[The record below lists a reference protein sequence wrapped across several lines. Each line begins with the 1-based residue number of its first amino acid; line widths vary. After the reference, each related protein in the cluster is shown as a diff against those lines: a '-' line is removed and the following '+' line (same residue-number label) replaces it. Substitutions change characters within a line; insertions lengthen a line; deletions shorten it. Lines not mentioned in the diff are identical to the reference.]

1 MLDIGKII
9 IDDTHYPG
17 RDLYSDGVIE
27 DEMLEIAK
35 TYPKDKYNEIIAE
48 RKNWAIMYHFSH
60 VRENIISWLPISTN
74 DSVLEIGAGCGAI
87 TGVLSRKAG
96 KVTTVDLSM
105 KRTLINA
112 HRNKDAT
119 NLKMHV
125 GNFEE
130 VEKDFDEKF
139 HIITLIGV
147 FEYAVGYIS
156 TSNPYEDYLH
166 TLKKHLAKKGR
177 IVIAIENKFG
187 LKYWAGCREDHTG
200 RFFEGLEG
208 YKNTTYARTFTK
220 VELDRM
226 FTNVGFKN
234 WKFYYPYPDYKFP
247 KTIFSDDYLP
257 KVGELN
263 YNNANF
269 DRDRMVLFDETS
281 VYDSIIQDNMFP
293 YFSNSFLIVLEGE

>member
-1 MLDIGKII
+1 MMDIGKVI

-27 DEMLEIAK
+27 DEMLEIARY
-35 TYPKDKYNEIIAE
+35 YPKSKYNEIIAE

-60 VRENIISWLPISTN
+60 VRENIISWLPMSSKE
-74 DSVLEIGAGCGAI
+74 SVLEIGAGCGAI
-87 TGVLSRKAG
+87 TGALLKKAG

-105 KRTLINA
+105 KRSLINA
-112 HRNKDAT
+112 YRNKDSE
-119 NLKMHV
+119 NLKIHV

-130 VEKDFDEKF
+130 VEKDFTDKF
-139 HIITLIGV
+139 NIITLIGV

-156 TSNPYEDYLH
+156 SSNPYEDF
-166 TLKKHLAKKGR
+166 LKTIKRHLSKNGR

-200 RFFEGLEG
+200 RFFEGIEG
-208 YKNTTYARTFTK
+208 YKNTTYARTFSK
-220 VELDRM
+220 VELDCM
-226 FTNVGFKN
+226 FENVGFKD

-247 KTIFSDDYLP
+247 KTIYSDEQLP
-257 KVGELN
+257 KVGSLN
-263 YNNANF
+263 YNGANF

-281 VYDSIIQDNMFP
+281 VYDGIIKDNMFP
-293 YFSNSFLIVLEGE
+293 YFSNSFLVVLEGE